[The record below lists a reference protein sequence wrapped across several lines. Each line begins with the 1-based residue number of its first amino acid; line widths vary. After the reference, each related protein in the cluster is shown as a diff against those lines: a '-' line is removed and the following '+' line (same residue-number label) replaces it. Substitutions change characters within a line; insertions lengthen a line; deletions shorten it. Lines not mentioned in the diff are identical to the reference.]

1 MRCYNLSLLGL
12 VGLIHFLFRSVNFVL
27 CPVAIFCLASLNWAS
42 RPEASGGRSHYKEI
56 ASLIEWCSKI
66 VNDLDWLWRSRELG
80 RCEVFLNPVRQQLYV
95 RRIMFTHRSEKRMT
109 VVTKLKDLSR
119 SLTGSQRMAYGM
131 LKIGVG
137 NVLTLLVRLSGIIF
151 LLARQLKSYGWF
163 FIEIWRDR

>member
-1 MRCYNLSLLGL
+1 
-12 VGLIHFLFRSVNFVL
+12 
-27 CPVAIFCLASLNWAS
+27 
-42 RPEASGGRSHYKEI
+42 
-56 ASLIEWCSKI
+56 
-66 VNDLDWLWRSRELG
+66 
-80 RCEVFLNPVRQQLYV
+80 
-95 RRIMFTHRSEKRMT
+95 MFTHRSEKRMT